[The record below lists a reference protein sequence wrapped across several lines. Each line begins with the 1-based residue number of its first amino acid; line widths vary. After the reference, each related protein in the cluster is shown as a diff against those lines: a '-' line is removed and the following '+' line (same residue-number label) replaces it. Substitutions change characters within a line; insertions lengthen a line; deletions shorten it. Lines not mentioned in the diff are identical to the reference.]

1 MVPLGRVADI
11 SVANAR
17 RAVSRAKRK
26 PASLVYV
33 CSPTPGVPRVLDR
46 NFQIVSIMG
55 SDDTRRNRGSNGNL
69 YDDSATSQ
77 KCGVPR
83 RPSSHTPLTKR
94 SRLGARSVALR
105 LVYNR
110 RAMLTDIFAER
121 YANRV
126 IWPAYSE
133 AEKKLLMQ
141 CYRMVE
147 ELFPY
152 WVDGK
157 VAKGAEKQWKSIHD
171 PLSMELGLSDL
182 GPPLTG
188 WSTLDQVCKNFVTA
202 SYDGTVT
209 PDRFIKER
217 LSFIEL
223 AFRLRGEELRD
234 MNAELPVKTAA
245 AELADAFKAHRSGVS
260 GGTTAERIAAYN
272 KSLNLNF
279 GRSVA
284 ELNERLRRAGAPRL
298 ASLDNAIAKS
308 GPFASTAPIP
318 QLSTGFGP
326 PLTSSDSNSNSP
338 AGSDTT
344 QFFW

>member
-1 MVPLGRVADI
+1 
-11 SVANAR
+11 
-17 RAVSRAKRK
+17 
-26 PASLVYV
+26 
-33 CSPTPGVPRVLDR
+33 
-46 NFQIVSIMG
+46 
-55 SDDTRRNRGSNGNL
+55 
-69 YDDSATSQ
+69 
-77 KCGVPR
+77 
-83 RPSSHTPLTKR
+83 
-94 SRLGARSVALR
+94 
-105 LVYNR
+105 
-110 RAMLTDIFAER
+110 MLTDIFAER